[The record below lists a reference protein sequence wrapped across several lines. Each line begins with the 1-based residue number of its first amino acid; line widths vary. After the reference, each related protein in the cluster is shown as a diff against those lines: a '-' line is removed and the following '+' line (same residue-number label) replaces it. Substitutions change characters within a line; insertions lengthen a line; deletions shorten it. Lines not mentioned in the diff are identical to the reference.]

1 MVLVAGSA
9 NLDFVVRAQHI
20 PAPGETVMGHSVQ
33 SFAGGKG
40 ANQAVASARAGGV
53 RTEMVLALGTD
64 SHAEFLKTS
73 LQSAGVALHIHV
85 CADQTSG
92 TAFICVADNAENAIT
107 VAPGANGSLQARH
120 LPPLAGF
127 SHLLMQLE
135 TPLDAVAACARAAKA
150 AGMSVVLNAAPARTL
165 SPDLLALVDI
175 LIVNEG
181 ELRSFSPGASSISLA
196 MQALPCEAVV
206 VTLGPRGSAARFGTQ
221 WFFQPGFAVDAVDT
235 TGAGDTFCGMLV
247 AQLSLGAGPA
257 QALQLANAAAALAC
271 TAMGAQAS
279 VPTRAAVAAFM
290 QSQGPANT
298 DGEHRLRDACQQA
311 TA

>member
-40 ANQAVASARAGGV
+40 ANQAVASARSGGV
-53 RTEMVLALGTD
+53 RTKMVLALGTD

-73 LQSAGVALHIHV
+73 LQSAGVDLHIHV

-107 VAPGANGSLQARH
+107 VAPGANDSLQARH

-135 TPLDAVAACARAAKA
+135 TPLDTVAACARAAKA

-175 LIVNEG
+175 LIVNVG
-181 ELRSFSPGASSISLA
+181 ELRSLSPGASSISLA
-196 MQALPCEAVV
+196 MQALPCKAVV
-206 VTLGPRGSAARFGTQ
+206 VTLGPQGSAARFGTQ

-279 VPTRAAVAAFM
+279 VPTRSAVAAFM

>member
-1 MVLVAGSA
+1 
-9 NLDFVVRAQHI
+9 
-20 PAPGETVMGHSVQ
+20 
-33 SFAGGKG
+33 
-40 ANQAVASARAGGV
+40 
-53 RTEMVLALGTD
+53 
-64 SHAEFLKTS
+64 
-73 LQSAGVALHIHV
+73 
-85 CADQTSG
+85 
-92 TAFICVADNAENAIT
+92 
-107 VAPGANGSLQARH
+107 
-120 LPPLAGF
+120 
-127 SHLLMQLE
+127 
-135 TPLDAVAACARAAKA
+135 
-150 AGMSVVLNAAPARTL
+150 VVLNAAPARTL

-181 ELRSFSPGASSISLA
+181 ELRSLSPGASSISLA
-196 MQALPCEAVV
+196 MQALPCKAVV
-206 VTLGPRGSAARFGTQ
+206 VTLGPQGSAARFGTQ

>member
-175 LIVNEG
+175 LIVNVG
-181 ELRSFSPGASSISLA
+181 ELRSLSPGASSISLA
-196 MQALPCEAVV
+196 MQALPCKAVV
-206 VTLGPRGSAARFGTQ
+206 VTLGPQGSAARFGTQ

>member
-107 VAPGANGSLQARH
+107 VAPGANDSLQARH

-135 TPLDAVAACARAAKA
+135 TPLDTVAACARAAKA

-181 ELRSFSPGASSISLA
+181 ELRSLSPGASSISLA
-196 MQALPCEAVV
+196 MQALPCKAVV
-206 VTLGPRGSAARFGTQ
+206 VTLGPQGSAARFGTQ

-279 VPTRAAVAAFM
+279 VPTRAAVATFM